1 MKRLPRCAT
10 KSMKNTGAI
19 LCLSSC
25 SRPNDVSISRR
36 VQRTMLSP
44 SYILDGR
51 YTAEELMG
59 MIGAADDFV
68 LAMRLHTL
76 IFAARMS
83 VPPVGM
89 VYDPKVAYYLETL
102 SMPSLG
108 RVEDF
113 SLETALDVIRHV
125 AKDRQRYSKSFG
137 KRAAQLAQ
145 EAHRD
150 EEYLT
155 QLLCDG

>member
-1 MKRLPRCAT
+1 
-10 KSMKNTGAI
+10 
-19 LCLSSC
+19 
-25 SRPNDVSISRR
+25 
-36 VQRTMLSP
+36 
-44 SYILDGR
+44 
-51 YTAEELMG
+51 
-59 MIGAADDFV
+59 
-68 LAMRLHTL
+68 MRLHTL

-125 AKDRQRYSKSFG
+125 AEDRQRYSEILREK
-137 KRAAQLAQ
+137 AARLAR

-155 QLLCDG
+155 QLLCDGYRALCSFEVLSKEKYTEDRKALFKCFEQGSALSDFLF